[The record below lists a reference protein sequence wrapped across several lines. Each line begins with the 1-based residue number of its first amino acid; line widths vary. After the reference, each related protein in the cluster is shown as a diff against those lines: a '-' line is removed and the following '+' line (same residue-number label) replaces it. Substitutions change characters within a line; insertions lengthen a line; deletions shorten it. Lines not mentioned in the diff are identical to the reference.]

1 MFNKLLWVFIIY
13 CRYTIY
19 ICSFIKSINHQDGMS
34 LIVVDFT
41 TTSVSCI
48 ESDLA
53 SCPKSWVRVGDDY
66 NESHVCNHAF

>member
-1 MFNKLLWVFIIY
+1 
-13 CRYTIY
+13 
-19 ICSFIKSINHQDGMS
+19 MS

-66 NESHVCNHAF
+66 NEAITHFEPCQNVDVKRDHRNA